1 MPAESAVRLLV
12 TVERAIDV
20 LTDLVPL
27 LRAVQAGQMQMDAL
41 LEKLTESKAVTE
53 DLVQQLS
60 LVNE

>member
-1 MPAESAVRLLV
+1 MPAPQAVRLLV

-27 LRAVQAGQMQMDAL
+27 LRAVQTGQLQMDAVM
-41 LEKLTESKAVTE
+41 EKATEAKAVTQ

-60 LVNE
+60 MENP